1 MWGLPTTHTNVSDL
15 ALNSWL
21 SSCNKCVWHDV
32 PQEFDHFLATKFA
45 TVKRY
50 GGEGAE
56 SMMGFFHELLKM
68 SAYSGITDVIIGMP
82 HRGRLNLLTG
92 LLQFPPEVRY
102 FLWCT
107 IDCNRIEP
115 VIIVPFRNPS
125 KHLHCWSRRW
135 LNELM
140 DRSGILGWFSVSSY
154 MDSSLR
160 KVKG

>member
-1 MWGLPTTHTNVSDL
+1 M
-15 ALNSWL
+15 
-21 SSCNKCVWHDV
+21 
-32 PQEFDHFLATKFA
+32 ATKFA

-68 SAYSGITDVIIGMP
+68 AAYSGITDVIIGMP

-107 IDCNRIEP
+107 TDCNRIEP
-115 VIIVPFRNPS
+115 TIIIP
-125 KHLHCWSRRW
+125 
-135 LNELM
+135 
-140 DRSGILGWFSVSSY
+140 
-154 MDSSLR
+154 
-160 KVKG
+160 